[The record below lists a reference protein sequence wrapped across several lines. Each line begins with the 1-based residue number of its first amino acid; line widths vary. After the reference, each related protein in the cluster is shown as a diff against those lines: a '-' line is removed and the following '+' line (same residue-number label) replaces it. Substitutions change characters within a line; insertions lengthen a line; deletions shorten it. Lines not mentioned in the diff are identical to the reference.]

1 MAENKVR
8 LANGQLWTAQQFTR
22 FESWL
27 VWVTRGGREMEE
39 RGNVRGIVSDNPM
52 PKWPFPPIWGPG

>member
-8 LANGQLWTAQQFTR
+8 LANGQLWTAQQFLE
-22 FESWL
+22 FKSWL

-39 RGNVRGIVSDNPM
+39 RGNVRGIDLYRVS
-52 PKWPFPPIWGPG
+52 